1 MSIDRQTQ
9 QASRNVSPQ
18 ELRAEFKKEPGS
30 LKTLGIALMLAL
42 TALGAGCAGPVATAR
57 DWEGETIDS
66 STVSLGN
73 GVALVSAVP
82 IGSNGQV
89 SDPSGRSQIVVFK
102 SILTQHPDIRGL
114 MVSSSKATSSGS
126 MENFAADWQ
135 LPRSGVVADNA
146 ASLAQA
152 VSAADDAVTTVL
164 IKNGQVIQA
173 WSNRVALSQEID
185 AALEAAL
192 AEPSVPPS
200 SAPTTAS

>member
-1 MSIDRQTQ
+1 M
-9 QASRNVSPQ
+9 
-18 ELRAEFKKEPGS
+18 
-30 LKTLGIALMLAL
+30 KTLGIALVLAL
-42 TALGAGCAGPVATAR
+42 TALSTGCAGPAATAQ

-66 STVSLGN
+66 STVSVGN

-89 SDPSGRSQIVVFK
+89 SDLSGRSQIVVFK

-164 IKNGQVIQA
+164 IKNGQVIHT

-185 AALEAAL
+185 AALDAAL
-192 AEPSVPPS
+192 AEASVPPS